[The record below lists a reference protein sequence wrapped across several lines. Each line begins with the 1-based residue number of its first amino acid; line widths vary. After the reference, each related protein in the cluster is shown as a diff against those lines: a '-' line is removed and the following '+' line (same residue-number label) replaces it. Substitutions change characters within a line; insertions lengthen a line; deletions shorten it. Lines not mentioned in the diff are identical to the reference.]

1 MPFVSVTRLRI
12 RAFRFL
18 PGFALHAV
26 RTRSQVRR
34 APGFAGGAILADRGW
49 TFWTLTAWSD
59 EADMRRYILAG
70 AHREAMTR
78 LAHWCDEASVVH
90 WTQAEAGLPCWMEAD
105 RRMRAEGRPSKVRIR
120 AAAPDP
126 DLPGAASRRIRADPP
141 RRRGEHRAG
150 SALTRPLACSNEPPV
165 TGSDEGPRHVFKRT
179 RESASA
185 ALSFRGRPRGRSGKR
200 RARSSIDLRLR
211 EEPRCQNAFRRSTSS
226 IAAWARTSGA
236 ARRAP

>member
-105 RRMRAEGRPSKVRIR
+105 RRMRAEGRPSKVRYPSPRHPTLTYR
-120 AAAPDP
+120 A
-126 DLPGAASRRIRADPP
+126 P
-141 RRRGEHRAG
+141 RLGG
-150 SALTRPLACSNEPPV
+150 SAPIRPAEGVNTEPA
-165 TGSDEGPRHVFKRT
+165 RH
-179 RESASA
+179 
-185 ALSFRGRPRGRSGKR
+185 
-200 RARSSIDLRLR
+200 
-211 EEPRCQNAFRRSTSS
+211 
-226 IAAWARTSGA
+226 
-236 ARRAP
+236 